1 MDRPEDGLMERNLV
15 YLEELRRNV
24 NDMKERIAEQFSE
37 TDQHL
42 QQYVQIELLK
52 AQGYLKNVSEKLAA
66 HRERHSHDT
75 CKDHHNFKDA
85 AAKGGKVSST
95 CWPSAW
101 AGNAHHQSK
110 TEKSLPESKAAQL
123 SPNKQMRQQ
132 QKQRQVQA
140 DLESSSSKKMAS
152 KCDEPHGKSRG
163 RAVVEGSNQA
173 SKVKGSSLLTRY
185 IDDSQAPKQYLSGK
199 KLQGNHP
206 SPVIPE
212 RKPAGRHSSALDSRV
227 LETDKRNGRQHNK
240 TTQEWDR
247 QQQNHLPPGSR
258 EMHARRL
265 SSECACSETVDV
277 PQYAAAT
284 MSSCCLPII
293 GEILPHCSN
302 VRTRFMQR
310 RQDHDMR
317 ALFGL

>member
-1 MDRPEDGLMERNLV
+1 MEKNLV
-15 YLEELRRNV
+15 YLEELRRDV
-24 NDMKERIAEQFSE
+24 HDMRERIAEQFSE

-42 QQYVQIELLK
+42 QQYVQFELLK
-52 AQGYLKNVSEKLAA
+52 AQGYLKNVSERLAA

-85 AAKGGKVSST
+85 AAKAGKVSST
-95 CWPSAW
+95 CCPFAW
-101 AGNAHHQSK
+101 AGNSHHQFK

-123 SPNKQMRQQ
+123 SSNKQIRQQ
-132 QKQRQVQA
+132 QKQRQVQV

-163 RAVVEGSNQA
+163 RAVVEGSSQA
-173 SKVKGSSLLTRY
+173 SKVKGTRY
-185 IDDSQAPKQYLSGK
+185 IDDSQAPKQYLNGK
-199 KLQGNHP
+199 KSQRNHP

-212 RKPAGRHSSALDSRV
+212 GKPAGRHSSAIDSRV
-227 LETDKRNGRQHNK
+227 GEMDKRNGRQHNK
-240 TTQEWDR
+240 TTQDWDR
-247 QQQNHLPPGSR
+247 QQQNRLPPGSR
-258 EMHARRL
+258 EMHMKYL
-265 SSECACSETVDV
+265 SPECGYSETVDV
-277 PQYAAAT
+277 PRYTAAT
-284 MSSCCLPII
+284 MSNCCLPII

-302 VRTRFMQR
+302 VRTRFIQR

>member
-1 MDRPEDGLMERNLV
+1 MR
-15 YLEELRRNV
+15 
-24 NDMKERIAEQFSE
+24 ERIAEQFSE

-42 QQYVQIELLK
+42 QQYVQFELLK

-75 CKDHHNFKDA
+75 CKDRQNFKDA

-95 CWPSAW
+95 CFPSAW
-101 AGNAHHQSK
+101 AGNSHQQSK
-110 TEKSLPESKAAQL
+110 MEKSLPESKAAQL
-123 SPNKQMRQQ
+123 SPNKQIRQQ
-132 QKQRQVQA
+132 QKQRQVQV
-140 DLESSSSKKMAS
+140 DLESSSSKKMPS

-185 IDDSQAPKQYLSGK
+185 IDDSQAPKQYLNGK
-199 KLQGNHP
+199 KSQRKHP

-212 RKPAGRHSSALDSRV
+212 GKPAGRHSSAFDSRV
-227 LETDKRNGRQHNK
+227 GESGKRNGRQHNK
-240 TTQEWDR
+240 TQDWDR
-247 QQQNHLPPGSR
+247 QQQNRPPPGSR
-258 EMHARRL
+258 EMHAKRL
-265 SSECACSETVDV
+265 SSECGYSETVDV
-277 PQYAAAT
+277 PGYAAAT
-284 MSSCCLPII
+284 TSNCCLPKI

-302 VRTRFMQR
+302 IRTRFVQR